1 MNQTI
6 TFSYFTLIW
15 GNADFKPGWQDMGF
29 KPWMDIG
36 LKKGDLFSEGILMSF
51 QQLVQKNIIS
61 QKTFF
66 FNT

>member
-15 GNADFKPGWQDMGF
+15 GNANFKPGRQDMGF

-36 LKKGDLFSEGILMSF
+36 LKKVGDLFSEDILM
-51 QQLVQKNIIS
+51 LI
-61 QKTFF
+61 
-66 FNT
+66 